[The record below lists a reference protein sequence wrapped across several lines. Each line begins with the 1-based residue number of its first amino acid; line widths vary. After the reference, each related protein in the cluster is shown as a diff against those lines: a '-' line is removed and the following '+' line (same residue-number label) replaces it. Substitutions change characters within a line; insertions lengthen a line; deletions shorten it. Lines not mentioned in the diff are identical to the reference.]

1 MVYKNLIMAR
11 ILSLRAL
18 TEPNAP
24 YTRRAFTPMYQKG
37 RELICQWLD
46 ELEIEHWLDSAGNL
60 HARIAGKSPSTIYM
74 GSHSDTVPNGGA
86 YDGILG
92 VVAGIELL
100 RYVQMHDISLNYSLE
115 FIDFLAEETTDWG
128 LSCIG
133 SRALTG
139 ALTDAHLALSHP
151 KTGQSLKA
159 AINDMGGDLT
169 QGLPSLSLTGNDYFL
184 ELHIEQGPVLER
196 LDLDIGIVTSL
207 VGITRISVVIRGMS
221 NHSGTTPMS
230 MRQDS
235 LVTASALIVK
245 ANLIA
250 ETLAVEAEKKGAYFV
265 ATVGHISNTPNVI
278 NVVPSKTEII
288 FDLRASDNEY
298 IGEFTTL
305 IEQEISLITQAS
317 AEKLLPV
324 EINLSL
330 LSHTEPINFDCD
342 LAELCD
348 SLAIEKGL
356 TTKIMTSGAGHD
368 AAFMAKRMKTL
379 MIFIPSKEG
388 ISHNA
393 AEYSSDKD
401 IQQGSG
407 LLIDLVLALNRR
419 LDRRT
424 TDVDPRNGQ

>member
-1 MVYKNLIMAR
+1 MAYKSLIMAR

-18 TEPNAP
+18 TEPNAA

-37 RELICQWLD
+37 RDLICQWLD
-46 ELEIEHWLDSAGNL
+46 DLEVDHWLDSAGNL
-60 HARIAGKSPSTIYM
+60 HARIAGKSPSTIYV

-100 RYVQMHDISLNYSLE
+100 RYVRVHDISLNYSLE

-139 ALTDAHLALSHP
+139 ALTDTHLALPHP

-159 AINDMGGDLT
+159 AMSDMGADLT
-169 QGLPSLSLTGNDYFL
+169 QGLPSLSLTDNDYFL

-196 LDLDIGIVTSL
+196 LDLDIGIVTSV
-207 VGITRISVVIRGMS
+207 VGITRIRVEITGVS

-230 MRQDS
+230 MRQDA

-250 ETLAVEAEKKGAYFV
+250 EALAIEAETEGAYFV
-265 ATVGHISNTPNVI
+265 ATVGQISNTPNVI
-278 NVVPSKTEII
+278 NVVPSKTEIT
-288 FDLRASDNEY
+288 FDLRATDNAY
-298 IGEFTTL
+298 ISKFTAF
-305 IEQEISLITQAS
+305 IEQEIALITQVA

-324 EINLSL
+324 EIHLSI
-330 LSHTEPINFDCD
+330 LSQTEPINFDDD
-342 LAELCD
+342 LAVLCE
-348 SLAIEKGL
+348 SLAKEKGL
-356 TTKIMTSGAGHD
+356 ATKIMTSGAGHD
-368 AAFMAKRMKTL
+368 AAFMAKCLKTM

-393 AEYSSDKD
+393 AEYSSEKD
-401 IQQGSG
+401 IQQGSE
-407 LLIDLVLALNRR
+407 LLIDLVLALNNRF
-419 LDRRT
+419 DRCI
-424 TDVDPRNGQ
+424 TDVGNGSEQ